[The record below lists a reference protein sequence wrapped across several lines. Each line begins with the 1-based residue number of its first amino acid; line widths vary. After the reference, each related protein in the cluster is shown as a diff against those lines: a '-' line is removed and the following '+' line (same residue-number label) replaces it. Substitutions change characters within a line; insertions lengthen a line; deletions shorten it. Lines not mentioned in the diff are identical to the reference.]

1 MKFVAN
7 INSKLIDLVSQNLKI
22 SKNKAKDIIDQKRV
36 FVNKRLIWIASYNL
50 KPNDL
55 VEIAPPKEKCKQYD
69 IIYEDENFI
78 AVSKGPG
85 FIVNNSPDS
94 LENILRKKFGNSI
107 KAIHRIDKDT
117 TGIVLFA
124 KNSEVFYKMKEKW
137 NTVEKTYY
145 CISINEAKF
154 KFKEIDYPIGNKK
167 AISTVIL
174 ISKNN
179 GLSLFKIR
187 TFTGRKHQIRIHLK
201 LIGFPILGDYVYG
214 PSKTNFMISRQML
227 HAYKIQFN
235 YDNRNISLI
244 SPIPEDMQKIIKE
257 NGL

>member
-1 MKFVAN
+1 MKFIVN
-7 INSKLIDLVSQNLKI
+7 INSKLVDLVSQNLKI

-36 FVNKRLIWIASYNL
+36 FVNKKVIWIASYNL
-50 KPNDL
+50 EPNDL

-78 AVSKGPG
+78 VVSKGPE
-85 FIVNNSPDS
+85 FIVNNSTDS

-117 TGIVLFA
+117 TGLVLFA
-124 KNSEVFYKMKEKW
+124 KNLEVFYKMKEKW

-145 CISINEAKF
+145 CISLNEAKF
-154 KFKEIDYPIGNKK
+154 KFKEIDYPIDNKK

-214 PSKTNFMISRQML
+214 PSKTNLIINRQML

-235 YDNRNISLI
+235 YDNRNILLV
-244 SPIPEDMQKIIKE
+244 SPISEDMQKIIKE